1 MHKPTKQLLTR
12 HFFIAASEPG
22 GAPLIFKKSHNTLQ
36 SKRTNSRTNSP
47 KRRQSKGFSL
57 RERRAFRRILLIV
70 LFFGGFFLL
79 FAPRCSLY
87 SYYKIEKKS
96 NRVIKENKRL
106 LQEKAAL
113 EKEID
118 LLLHDKDY
126 LEKVAREK
134 YGMLKKNEEVYYLDP
149 ESKNK

>member
-1 MHKPTKQLLTR
+1 
-12 HFFIAASEPG
+12 
-22 GAPLIFKKSHNTLQ
+22 LQ
-36 SKRTNSRTNSP
+36 RKRTNRP
-47 KRRQSKGFSL
+47 KRRQSKGLSL
-57 RERRAFRRILLIV
+57 KERLVFRRVILTV
-70 LFFGGFFLL
+70 LLSGGFFLL

-96 NRVIKENKRL
+96 NRLVEENKRL

-118 LLLHDKDY
+118 LLMHDKTY

-149 ESKNK
+149 QAKNK

>member
-1 MHKPTKQLLTR
+1 MYQTTR
-12 HFFIAASEPG
+12 
-22 GAPLIFKKSHNTLQ
+22 KKTLQ
-36 SKRTNSRTNSP
+36 KKRTNRT
-47 KRRQSKGFSL
+47 KRRQSKGLSL
-57 RERRAFRRILLIV
+57 REKRVFRRVLLTV
-70 LFFGGFFLL
+70 LLSGGFFLL

-96 NRVIKENKRL
+96 NRLVEENKRL

-118 LLLHDKDY
+118 LLMHDKKY
-126 LEKVAREK
+126 LEKVARGK

-149 ESKNK
+149 QAKNK

>member
-1 MHKPTKQLLTR
+1 MYQKNSQK
-12 HFFIAASEPG
+12 
-22 GAPLIFKKSHNTLQ
+22 TLQ
-36 SKRTNSRTNSP
+36 RKRTNRP
-47 KRRQSKGFSL
+47 KRRQSNGLSL
-57 RERRAFRRILLIV
+57 REKKVFQRVLLTV
-70 LFFGGFFLL
+70 LLSGGFFLL

-96 NRVIKENKRL
+96 NRLVEENKRL
-106 LQEKAAL
+106 LREKAAL

-118 LLLHDKDY
+118 LLLHDKAY

-149 ESKNK
+149 QAKNK

>member
-1 MHKPTKQLLTR
+1 M
-12 HFFIAASEPG
+12 
-22 GAPLIFKKSHNTLQ
+22 
-36 SKRTNSRTNSP
+36 
-47 KRRQSKGFSL
+47 
-57 RERRAFRRILLIV
+57 
-70 LFFGGFFLL
+70 

-96 NRVIKENKRL
+96 NRLIQENKKL

-126 LEKVAREK
+126 LEKIAREK
-134 YGMLKKNEEVYYLDP
+134 YGMLKKNEEVYYLD
-149 ESKNK
+149 SKAKNK

>member
-1 MHKPTKQLLTR
+1 MYQKTR
-12 HFFIAASEPG
+12 
-22 GAPLIFKKSHNTLQ
+22 KKTLQ
-36 SKRTNSRTNSP
+36 RKRTNRP
-47 KRRQSKGFSL
+47 KRRQSKGLSL
-57 RERRAFRRILLIV
+57 KERLVFRRVILTV
-70 LFFGGFFLL
+70 LLSGGFFLL

-96 NRVIKENKRL
+96 NRLVEENKRL

-118 LLLHDKDY
+118 LLMHDKTY

-149 ESKNK
+149 QAKNK